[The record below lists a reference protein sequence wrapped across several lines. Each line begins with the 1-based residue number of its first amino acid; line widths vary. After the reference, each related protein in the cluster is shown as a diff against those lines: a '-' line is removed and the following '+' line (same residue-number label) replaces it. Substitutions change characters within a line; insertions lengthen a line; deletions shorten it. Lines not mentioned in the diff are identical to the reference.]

1 MKLIYIA
8 NARLPTEKAHGYQII
23 KMCESFSQLG
33 VEVLLLHPH
42 RYQRNEQ
49 LRNKTVFEYYGL
61 GPAFEILTLPNPDVL
76 LLERFFPGRTF
87 VGLFFLHG
95 LLWGCYA
102 ALTARKEAADL
113 YLTRDVTVAFWLLRL
128 GLSTVVASHTMPK
141 YGQRWLLRRM
151 VGHPKLR
158 LIIPLTS
165 FLKES
170 YAELGFD
177 QGRLAVFPDGVD
189 LSLFNN
195 LPDKA
200 ECRRQLDLSVD
211 LPIIG
216 YIGQFQTMGRE
227 KGIPELIEAMT
238 HLTSVNGKS
247 PLLLCVGGPMSAVRG
262 YLERADS
269 AGISREVLTFVDRV
283 PNDEVPRVMKA
294 CDVCTIPW
302 PWTEFSAYYTSP
314 LKLFEY
320 MASGVPIVASDL
332 PSIKEIL
339 RHDENAWLVRP
350 GDPLALAEGIRILLS
365 DRNRAESLAKTARKD
380 VKRYTWNDRAA
391 QIIEFIQENT
401 NPRYT

>member
-23 KMCESFSQLG
+23 KMCEAFSELG
-33 VEVLLLHPH
+33 VEVLLFHAYRH
-42 RYQRNEQ
+42 QHHQR
-49 LRNKTVFEYYGL
+49 LRDKTVFEYYGL
-61 GPAFEILTLPNPDVL
+61 GPAFEIRTLPNPDVL

-95 LLWGCYA
+95 LLWGRYA

-128 GLSTVVASHTMPK
+128 GLSTVLESHTMPK

-200 ECRRQLDLSVD
+200 ECRRQLDLSGD

-216 YIGQFQTMGRE
+216 YIGQFQTMGSE
-227 KGIPELIEAMT
+227 KGIPQLIEAMA
-238 HLTSVNGKS
+238 HLPSVNGKV
-247 PLLLCVGGPMSAVRG
+247 PLLLCVGGPMGAVRD
-262 YLERADS
+262 YLERADA
-269 AGISREVLTFVDRV
+269 AGIPRKMLRFVDRV
-283 PNDEVPRVMKA
+283 PNSEVPRVMKA
-294 CDVCTIPW
+294 CDICTIPW

-320 MASGVPIVASDL
+320 MAAGVPIVASDL
-332 PSIKEIL
+332 PSMREIL
-339 RHDENAWLVRP
+339 RHDENAWLVQP
-350 GDPLALAEGIRILLS
+350 GDPSALAEGITTLLS
-365 DRNRAESLAKTARKD
+365 DRNLAERLAEKARQD
-380 VKRYTWNDRAA
+380 VKRYTWEARAA
-391 QIIEFIQENT
+391 QIINGIRERENS
-401 NPRYT
+401 